1 MKVIEP
7 SFEILSEI
15 SDGGIKELKHIE
27 KIGRICYKSEDR
39 ISEDGE
45 SAKKFIRNLIKHGHL
60 SVIEHSSISIKF
72 TVDRGVSHELV
83 RHRLASYSQEST
95 RYVNYSID
103 RFGNEITVV
112 IPTKFKFGKYKC
124 IINTNECY
132 DDKKVIK
139 LDDGVYRNDNPEE
152 FALMADWVAGVS
164 QDIPLHVTRYF
175 PARNYHMPSTD
186 IELIYALRD
195 IAKGRLRHVHIGNV

>member
-132 DDKKVIK
+132 DDKKVLK
-139 LDDGVYRNDNPEE
+139 HG
-152 FALMADWVAGVS
+152 
-164 QDIPLHVTRYF
+164 
-175 PARNYHMPSTD
+175 
-186 IELIYALRD
+186 
-195 IAKGRLRHVHIGNV
+195 GNVL